1 MSSVNSSMSADSQ
14 NGVLKSILMRSKSAL
29 IVIFLLSAMI
39 NIFVLNGSIY
49 MMMVYDRALPSQNM
63 ATLMGLF
70 GISAFIYLVQ
80 GYFEVLRSNMLSDV
94 ASRVENSAIPL
105 ALRSAHEL
113 AVRNNSDE
121 QNNSPLRDMDQIRG
135 FIAGPGPAALM
146 DLPWILFFLAIL
158 SLLHIWLGVAA
169 LAGALVLVILTVISE
184 RANKNSGS
192 AIAELTQKRGRL
204 IERKRRNAE
213 TVQSLGMRSRF
224 AGMFLDLNSV
234 LSAKQTDV
242 NESATI
248 VSTISKTMRMFIQSV
263 LLTVGAWLVING
275 QVSAGVIF
283 ASSILA
289 GRALAPIDQAIAQW
303 RNFSM
308 ARASWARLSQ
318 TLEKFGEPEK
328 RTLLPRP
335 KGVLEVSGVSVVPP
349 GMELPTLHNVGF
361 ACEAG
366 SVIGVIGASAA
377 GKSTL
382 ARALVGA
389 WPLQSGTVRLD
400 GAALEQW
407 DCDNL
412 GQHIGYLPQ
421 SVELINGTVG
431 ENIARFDPNAS
442 SEDIIRAAE
451 LAGVHNLV
459 LHLPKGYETDV
470 GEDGRNLSAGQ
481 RQRIGL
487 ARAIYKDPSF
497 VVLDEPNSNL
507 DPAGEQ
513 ALGLTLI
520 NLRKIGS
527 TAVIITHRQ
536 AVLRFATHILYL
548 VDGKVSDFGPRDE
561 VLQRIKS
568 QSNVQQMAAAPA
580 PAPAVA
586 NSA

>member
-1 MSSVNSSMSADSQ
+1 MSAIHSAASVESNRDI
-14 NGVLKSILMRSKSAL
+14 LKSILMRSKSSL

-94 ASRVENSAIPL
+94 ACKLENSASPL
-105 ALRSAHEL
+105 VLRSAHDL
-113 AVRNNSDE
+113 AVSNDAAQ
-121 QNNSPLRDMDQIRG
+121 QNNSPLRDMDQIRA

-146 DLPWILFFLAIL
+146 DLPWILFFMGVL

-169 LAGALVLVILTVISE
+169 LAGALVLVVLTFVSE
-184 RANKNSGS
+184 RVNNKSGS
-192 AIAELTQKRGRL
+192 TIADLTQKRARL

-213 TVQSLGMRSRF
+213 TVQALGMRGRF
-224 AGMFLDLNSV
+224 AGMFLELDAM
-234 LSAKQTDV
+234 LSSRQTAV
-242 NESATI
+242 NETGTI
-248 VSTISKTMRMFIQSV
+248 ISTSSKTMRMFIQSV

-289 GRALAPIDQAIAQW
+289 GRALAPIDQAISQW
-303 RNFSM
+303 RGFSM
-308 ARASWARLSQ
+308 TRASWARLNG
-318 TLEKFGEPEK
+318 TLARFGEPEQK
-328 RTLLPRP
+328 TLLPRP
-335 KGVLEVSGVSVVPP
+335 KGVLDVSGVSVVPP
-349 GMELPTLHNVGF
+349 GMELPTLHNVAF
-361 ACEAG
+361 SCESG

-389 WPLQSGTVRLD
+389 WPLLSGTVRLD
-400 GAALEQW
+400 GASLDQW
-407 DCDNL
+407 DGDNL

-421 SVELINGTVG
+421 SVELIDGTVG
-431 ENIARFDPNAS
+431 QNIARFDPAAT

-451 LAGVHNLV
+451 LAGVHSLV
-459 LHLPKGYETDV
+459 LHLPKGYETEV

-527 TAVIITHRQ
+527 TAVIVTHRQ

-548 VDGKVSDFGPRDE
+548 IDGKVADFGPTEE
-561 VLQRIKS
+561 VLTRIKA
-568 QSNVQQMAAAPA
+568 QSNVQPMT
-580 PAPAVA
+580 A
-586 NSA
+586 NATATAQTA

>member
-1 MSSVNSSMSADSQ
+1 MASVNSSTSKDQQS
-14 NGVLKSILMRSKSAL
+14 NVLKSSMMRSKSAL
-29 IVIFLLSAMI
+29 VVIFLLSAMI

-70 GISAFIYLVQ
+70 AISAFIYVVQ

-94 ASRVENSAIPL
+94 ASKVENTAIPL

-113 AVRNNSDE
+113 AVRNNSAE
-121 QNNSPLRDMDQIRG
+121 QNNSPLRDMDQIRS

-146 DLPWILFFLAIL
+146 DLPWILFFLGIL

-169 LAGALVLVILTVISE
+169 LAGALVLVLLTLISE
-184 RANKNSGS
+184 RANKHSAS
-192 AIAELTQKRGRL
+192 AIADLTQKRARL

-224 AGMFLDLNSV
+224 ATMFLDLNAG
-234 LSAKQTDV
+234 LSAKQTAV
-242 NESATI
+242 NESATVI
-248 VSTISKTMRMFIQSV
+248 STSSKTMRMFIQSV

-308 ARASWARLSQ
+308 ARTSWTRLSQ
-318 TLEKFGEPEK
+318 TLESHGEPEQ

-335 KGVLEVSGVSVVPP
+335 KGVLDVSGVSVVPP
-349 GMELPTLHNVGF
+349 GMELPTLHNVSF

-366 SVIGVIGASAA
+366 SVVGVIGASAA

-389 WPLQSGTVRLD
+389 WPLTSGTVRLD
-400 GAALEQW
+400 GAALDQW
-407 DCDNL
+407 DCDRL

-421 SVELINGTVG
+421 SVELIDGTVG
-431 ENIARFDPNAS
+431 QNIARFDPSAS

-459 LHLPKGYETDV
+459 LHLPKGYETEV

-513 ALGLTLI
+513 ALGLSLI

-548 VDGKVSDFGPRDE
+548 VDGKVADFGPRDE
-561 VLQRIKS
+561 VLHRIKS
-568 QSNVQQMAAAPA
+568 QSNVQPMAAAPA
-580 PAPAVA
+580 AA

>member
-1 MSSVNSSMSADSQ
+1 MSADSQ

-184 RANKNSGS
+184 RANKKSGS

>member
-1 MSSVNSSMSADSQ
+1 MSADSQ